1 MNALETLLET
11 TLRTLPPVLL
21 AGMGGMLANRIG
33 ILNLGLEGMMLTGSF
48 VGVIASYYTGS
59 AYGALLIAGLA
70 SALVALIFSLFT
82 IRFKANP
89 TVVGVAVNMLIAGLS
104 TYFLSVLF
112 GVRGSFSDSN
122 IVGLP
127 KIALPGISEIPVL
140 RAFNNQNLT
149 VWLALLFVILLH
161 YVFYHTSLGLRIRAT
176 GQFPM
181 AVTTAGVNVKALQYG
196 ALVFGG
202 FLCGLGGAHLSLGQ
216 LTLFTEDMTSGRG
229 FIALAAAIF
238 GKNTPV
244 GTLIGALLFSFT
256 DGVTRRIQTSGFP
269 SMLIDMIPY
278 IVTVVTLWIVEM
290 HALSRRK
297 KMLTG
302 RASRK

>member
-290 HALSRRK
+290 RALSRRK
-297 KMLTG
+297 KMLAG

>member
-290 HALSRRK
+290 RTLSRRK
-297 KMLTG
+297 KMLAG